1 MLNFDGRVYPKIC
14 VLIDFSFAMMEI
26 DLILA
31 WIGTEAFVWATF
43 HFTPAAWLASADL
56 SNFVILI
63 FYRFS
68 RQEMEKSLTQ
78 QQKDLSIR
86 WAWCQKRVN
95 DQNSKSS
102 ENSRPTGRTERIK
115 KKFHFQL
122 IVNRE
127 CVFN

>member
-14 VLIDFSFAMMEI
+14 VLIDFSFAMMEM

-31 WIGTEAFVWATF
+31 WLGTEAFVWATF

-86 WAWCQKRVN
+86 WAWCQTGSTIKTQNPAKIRDQPDGQNGSKRSFTSN
-95 DQNSKSS
+95 
-102 ENSRPTGRTERIK
+102 
-115 KKFHFQL
+115 
-122 IVNRE
+122 
-127 CVFN
+127 